1 LAQQVLREQV
11 QQATLAELLAVTL
24 YLTQL
29 LQTVAAAVVKDLQ
42 AHRVLAVGLAAAGE
56 VHQAGQAL
64 QLKEILAALLAM
76 DLLVVLLHLEDQG
89 MRLEVAVLGR

>member
-29 LQTVAAAVVKDLQ
+29 LQTAVVVAVKDFQ
-42 AHRVLAVGLAAAGE
+42 ARQGLAVGLAVAGE

-76 DLLVVLLHLEDQG
+76 DLLVVLLHPEDQG

>member
-11 QQATLAELLAVTL
+11 QQATLAELLAAIL

-42 AHRVLAVGLAAAGE
+42 AHRVLAVGLEEAGE
-56 VHQAGQAL
+56 VHPVDQAL

-76 DLLVVLLHLEDQG
+76 DLLVALLHLEDQG
-89 MRLEVAVLGR
+89 MRLEVVVLGR